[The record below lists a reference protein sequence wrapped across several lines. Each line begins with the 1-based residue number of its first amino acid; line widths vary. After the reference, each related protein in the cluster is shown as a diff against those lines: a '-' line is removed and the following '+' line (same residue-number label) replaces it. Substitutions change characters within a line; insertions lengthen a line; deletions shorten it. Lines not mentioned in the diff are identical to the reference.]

1 MLGTTPIQEKRH
13 SEGGVGEVK
22 AIETYPEQLSPAS
35 PRWNKKTPRSNP
47 LLTLQEE
54 HDVIRR
60 HSHALVEASRQA
72 LGNEDR
78 TGSRE
83 SVAHQFAKLQRLL
96 TNHVRN
102 EQRILLPIMA
112 EYFDT
117 EAADEISSEHAELM
131 AGLKRLSDHIS
142 APKHVQSQWPVE
154 GFVNSAADFDSMV
167 RAHFSRE
174 ENVIYW
180 FANLCL
186 SKRSDL

>member
-1 MLGTTPIQEKRH
+1 M
-13 SEGGVGEVK
+13 K
-22 AIETYPEQLSPAS
+22 AIEIYPEQLSLAS
-35 PRWNKKTPRSNP
+35 PRGTKKNPRSKP

-54 HDVIRR
+54 HGVIRR

-72 LGNEDR
+72 LGNDDR
-78 TGSRE
+78 AGSGE

-117 EAADEISSEHAELM
+117 EAADEISSEHAELL
-131 AGLKRLSDHIS
+131 AALKRLRDRIP
-142 APKHVQSQWPVE
+142 APKHVQSQRPLE
-154 GFVNSAADFDSMV
+154 GFVKSAGAFDSMV
-167 RAHFSRE
+167 RAHFSHE

-186 SKRSDL
+186 SKRSGL